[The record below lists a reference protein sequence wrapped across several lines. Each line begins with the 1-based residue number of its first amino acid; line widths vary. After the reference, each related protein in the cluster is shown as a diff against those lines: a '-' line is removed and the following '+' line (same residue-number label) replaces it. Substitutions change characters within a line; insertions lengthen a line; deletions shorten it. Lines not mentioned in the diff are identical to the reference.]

1 LEILRAMQGMRLF
14 ADLSERELD
23 RLSQDASWR
32 AYDTGEFVFHQGEE
46 AGHFHVLYSGV
57 LKLFRSTAEGK
68 EQTVYLA
75 EDGEPFCL
83 CTLYGAKV
91 MPVSVLAMT
100 PCRVLVFSGGKME
113 EQVRRSSQ
121 VLLNIVRILNTRLM
135 HSYQM
140 IEDLG
145 LRSIHQRVASFL
157 VHAARSRGGE
167 TPSVTLS
174 VSRQEVAKILGTTP
188 ETISRILARFCQDG
202 LIEARGREIVILD
215 LPALV
220 EMAG

>member
-1 LEILRAMQGMRLF
+1 MEIVQAMAGMGLF
-14 ADLSERELD
+14 EGLSERELSQ
-23 RLSQDASWR
+23 LSRGAGWR
-32 AYDTGEFVFHQGEE
+32 TYGPGEFVFHQGED
-46 AGHFHVLYSGV
+46 ADSFHVLYAGV
-57 LKLFRSTAEGK
+57 LKLFRSTAEGR

-83 CTLYGAKV
+83 CTLYGARSL
-91 MPVSVLAMT
+91 PVSALTMA
-100 PCRVLVFSGGKME
+100 PCRVLVFAWERME
-113 EQVRRSSQ
+113 EQLRSSPR

-157 VHAARSRGGE
+157 VHSARVRGQDAAR
-167 TPSVTLS
+167 VTLS

-188 ETISRILARFCQDG
+188 ETVSRVLARLCNDG
-202 LIEARGREIVILD
+202 LIEARGREISILD
-215 LPALV
+215 LPALT
-220 EMAG
+220 ETAG

>member
-1 LEILRAMQGMRLF
+1 MQGMRLF
-14 ADLSERELD
+14 ADLSGRELD
-23 RLSQDASWR
+23 RLSQGAGWKAFDA
-32 AYDTGEFVFHQGEE
+32 GEFVFHQGDE

-57 LKLFRSTAEGK
+57 LKLFRSIAEGK

-83 CTLYGAKV
+83 CTLYGTRI
-91 MPVSVLAMT
+91 MPVGALAMT
-100 PCRVLVFSGGKME
+100 PCRVLVFSAEKME
-113 EQVRRSSQ
+113 EQVRRSPQ

-135 HSYQM
+135 HSFQM

-157 VHAARSRGGE
+157 VHAAGSHGRE